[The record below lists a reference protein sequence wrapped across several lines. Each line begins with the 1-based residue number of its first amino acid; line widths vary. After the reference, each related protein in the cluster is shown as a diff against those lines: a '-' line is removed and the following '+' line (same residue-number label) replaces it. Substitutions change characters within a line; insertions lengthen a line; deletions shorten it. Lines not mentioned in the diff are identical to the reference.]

1 MNAPVPAATD
11 AATLAATAASRATAA
26 TGQSDPAGARLA
38 GLFALQKAA
47 FAAEPSPALAVRRDR
62 VARVLDLVTR
72 HQDALVAAVD
82 RDFGHRSA
90 HETRLAEL
98 HIVASE
104 ARLALRMLPRW
115 MRSRR
120 VRTPLELLPGHGEI
134 RRQPCGVIG
143 IVSPWNYPVQLALA
157 PAIGAL
163 AAGNRVLVKPSE
175 ITPATSAL
183 LAELI
188 AARFRE
194 DEFAVVQGDADTGR
208 RFVAQR
214 WDHLFFTGSTAV
226 GRHVAQ
232 TAAANLV
239 PVTLELGGKSPA
251 LVAADAD
258 LALIAPRLVA
268 GKLLN
273 AGQTCIAP
281 DYALVPAP
289 LRDAFVAAVRAGV
302 ARLYPTIAANPD
314 YTSIVSD
321 RHYARLNALID
332 DARAKG
338 ATIIS
343 LLPAGESPDPGARRL
358 PPTLIVDARDDMAVM
373 QEEIFGPLLP
383 IETYATIDEAI
394 ARINAR
400 PRPLAFYFF
409 GNDVP
414 TREHVLGATH
424 AGGVTIN
431 DTLWHFAHEGLPFGG
446 IGDSGIGAYHG
457 ELSFIAFSHEKAV
470 FHQSR
475 LAAGKLL
482 WPPYGATFDRVL
494 ALLRRLDG

>member
-1 MNAPVPAATD
+1 MNAPVPSAAEV
-11 AATLAATAASRATAA
+11 AILAATAASRATTA
-26 TGQSDPAGARLA
+26 TGQADPAGARLA
-38 GLFALQKAA
+38 GLFALQKTA

-72 HQDALVAAVD
+72 HQDALVAAID

-115 MRSRR
+115 MRPKR

-188 AARFRE
+188 AAAFRE

-239 PVTLELGGKSPA
+239 PVTLELGGKSPGA
-251 LVAADAD
+251 GRRRRRPRADRAETRRRQAAQCRPD
-258 LALIAPRLVA
+258 LHRAGLRAGAGAAARCLRGGGPRRRRAAVPDDRRQSGLHVDRQRPPLRAPRRADRRRAREGRDHHFAAA
-268 GKLLN
+268 G
-273 AGQTCIAP
+273 
-281 DYALVPAP
+281 
-289 LRDAFVAAVRAGV
+289 
-302 ARLYPTIAANPD
+302 
-314 YTSIVSD
+314 
-321 RHYARLNALID
+321 
-332 DARAKG
+332 
-338 ATIIS
+338 
-343 LLPAGESPDPGARRL
+343 RR
-358 PPTLIVDARDDMAVM
+358 V
-373 QEEIFGPLLP
+373 
-383 IETYATIDEAI
+383 
-394 ARINAR
+394 
-400 PRPLAFYFF
+400 
-409 GNDVP
+409 VP
-414 TREHVLGATH
+414 TRRR
-424 AGGVTIN
+424 GGC
-431 DTLWHFAHEGLPFGG
+431 
-446 IGDSGIGAYHG
+446 
-457 ELSFIAFSHEKAV
+457 
-470 FHQSR
+470 
-475 LAAGKLL
+475 
-482 WPPYGATFDRVL
+482 
-494 ALLRRLDG
+494 RRR